1 MQFKTLQQAMIAAMK
16 AREKE
21 RKEAI
26 SVLVSAAKKLAIDEG
41 CRDDI
46 PEELVNP

>member
-26 SVLVSAAKKLAIDEG
+26 SAQFFWHFIMS
-41 CRDDI
+41 CYC
-46 PEELVNP
+46 